1 MTVGPKMEC
10 GEGWMKCQT
19 KAARPGAGRH
29 GVDDREGDAGDQ
41 DLHESVGSGPG
52 DVLFIVV

>member
-1 MTVGPKMEC
+1 MEK
-10 GEGWMKCQT
+10 GGGQGCQT
-19 KAARPGAGRH
+19 KAARPGVGRH
-29 GVDDREGDAGDQ
+29 GVDDREGEAGDQ

>member
-1 MTVGPKMEC
+1 MEK
-10 GEGWMKCQT
+10 GGGQGCQT

-29 GVDDREGDAGDQ
+29 GVDDREGEAGNQ

-52 DVLFIVV
+52 DVLFIVM